1 MCRRESVSIRENRF
15 LQACFLSSVSCAFER
30 IQRLCGG
37 KLSPLENLQGRRS
50 IGPPGK
56 SEGLR
61 IFERT
66 VDSQVWRKVV

>member
-1 MCRRESVSIRENRF
+1 MCRRESVSRGKIDF
-15 LQACFLSSVSCAFER
+15 YKPVSCHLYPVR
-30 IQRLCGG
+30 LKIIQRLCGG